1 MTGCCRAPDEYR
13 RFFNRKTAAKD
24 ARRYGKRGLTGTA
37 RTLTELA
44 GDVRDAS
51 VLDVGGGIGAIELAL
66 LRAGA
71 ARATSVEISDE
82 YEEEAEKLLAEHGY
96 SGCVDRNVGD
106 FVADAGTIE
115 EHDVVV
121 LHRVVCC
128 YPDVDALV
136 GEAAA
141 HARRLLL
148 LTYPQDRW
156 YIRSGVRGINVF
168 LALSRCGFRTYAHPV
183 ERILAAA
190 AAHGLT
196 PVARK
201 RHGALWES
209 ASLSRAGS
217 R

>member
-1 MTGCCRAPDEYR
+1 MTGCCRAPNEYS

-51 VLDVGGGIGAIELAL
+51 VLGIGGGIGAIELEL

-71 ARATSVEISDE
+71 ARATSVEISGG
-82 YEEEAEKLLAEHGY
+82 YEEEAEKLFAERGY
-96 SGCVDRNVGD
+96 AGRVDRRVGD
-106 FVADAGTIE
+106 FVADAATID

-128 YPDVDALV
+128 YPDADALV

-156 YIRSGVRGINVF
+156 YIRSGVHIINAF
-168 LALSRCGFRTYAHPV
+168 LGLSRCGFRTYAHPV

-190 AAHGLT
+190 AERGLT
-196 PVARK
+196 TVERT

-217 R
+217 